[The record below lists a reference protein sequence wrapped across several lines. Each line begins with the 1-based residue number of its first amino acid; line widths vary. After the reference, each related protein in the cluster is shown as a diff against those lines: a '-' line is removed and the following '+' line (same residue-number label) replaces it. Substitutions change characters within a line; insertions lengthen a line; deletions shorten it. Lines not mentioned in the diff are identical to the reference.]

1 MKSTKLSWHQPLLAT
16 VLALGLHAQCEGG
29 WPFHRHRGDCDCAAP
44 VVHVA
49 PVADCGCACAASLAP
64 CCGIG
69 GGMTQLG
76 NMYGLGVHGG
86 VATDSGSAI
95 HDGVIHDGASHHGFS
110 AGSTFHGS
118 ASGLTGY
125 EGLPDM
131 DGGGVNHRYP
141 YHSYRR
147 PWAHPGPRSSN
158 VSIVW

>member
-1 MKSTKLSWHQPLLAT
+1 MRMMMCRTLLVAAAACGMSS
-16 VLALGLHAQCEGG
+16 VSEAG
-29 WPFHRHRGDCDCAAP
+29 WPWHRRHAECDFAAP
-44 VVHVA
+44 VVHMA
-49 PVADCGCACAASLAP
+49 PVADCGCTCAAVSMP

-69 GGMTQLG
+69 GGIAQIGTAYSLG
-76 NMYGLGVHGG
+76 TFSDAGISGGAVVTGDHG
-86 VATDSGSAI
+86 
-95 HDGVIHDGASHHGFS
+95 
-110 AGSTFHGS
+110 AGNL

-125 EGLPDM
+125 EGLPNM